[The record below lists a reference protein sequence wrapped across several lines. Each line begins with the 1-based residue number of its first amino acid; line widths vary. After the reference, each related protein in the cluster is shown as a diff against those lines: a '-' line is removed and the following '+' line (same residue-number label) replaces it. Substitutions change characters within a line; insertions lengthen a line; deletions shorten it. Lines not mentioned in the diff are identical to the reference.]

1 MGSVL
6 LPQRRGKAAGAGH
19 APPDVAVLVPAWNEA
34 RNIELLL
41 PALREMFQNLGI
53 EAEIIVVDGGSTDGT
68 REAAE
73 RGGARVLLQRE
84 RGYGGAL
91 MAGFAATEAPYVI
104 TMDADLSHRPL
115 FIEELWKRR
124 GEAEVLIA
132 SRYVPGGRADMS
144 RFRRMLSGIL
154 NAVYSRALTV
164 KLRDLSSGFRMYRR
178 DVIAQMPIHARDF
191 DVLEEI
197 LIRAYNDGW
206 RIAEIPFHYMPR
218 VSGKTH
224 ARLLKFGKAYLK
236 TLFQMRRLRNAP
248 DAADTDYR
256 RTSARRVRLLAD
268 LVGRGASV
276 LVTGGGSTP
285 IFEELPQAVVLE
297 SSAAKVRWL
306 RRRHP
311 RLVQCESTRLPFADA
326 SFQAAVDCGSGEKGA
341 TEYAEALRILKPG
354 GRFVL
359 TARNA
364 GVVTALGSAGFS
376 EVKSHDFGRGATL
389 VTARKPQT

>member
-1 MGSVL
+1 
-6 LPQRRGKAAGAGH
+6 
-19 APPDVAVLVPAWNEA
+19 
-34 RNIELLL
+34 
-41 PALREMFQNLGI
+41 
-53 EAEIIVVDGGSTDGT
+53 
-68 REAAE
+68 
-73 RGGARVLLQRE
+73 
-84 RGYGGAL
+84 
-91 MAGFAATEAPYVI
+91 
-104 TMDADLSHRPL
+104 
-115 FIEELWKRR
+115 
-124 GEAEVLIA
+124 
-132 SRYVPGGRADMS
+132 
-144 RFRRMLSGIL
+144 
-154 NAVYSRALTV
+154 V

-248 DAADTDYR
+248 DAADADYR
-256 RTSARRVRLLAD
+256 GMAARRVRLLAD

-297 SSAAKVRWL
+297 SSTAKVRWL
-306 RRRHP
+306 RLRHP

-326 SFQAAVDCGSGEKGA
+326 SFEAAVDCGSGEKGA
-341 TEYAEALRILKPG
+341 KEYAEALRILKPG

-359 TARNA
+359 TARDA
-364 GVVTALGSAGFS
+364 GAVTALGSAGFS
-376 EVKSHDFGRGATL
+376 EVKSRDFGRGATL